1 MVTCLL
7 KYELK
12 AGQEAAFETY
22 GRHWITLVNR
32 FGGQHLGYFLPSEGA
47 SDAAYAL
54 FTFPSLAAYETYRQ
68 QSAEDET
75 CQALFRELPD
85 LVQRYDRTFLRPVLE
100 GTPVASQPAPRLVP
114 ELSVSE
120 LAVSLHFWVELLG
133 FGVDYQRPEEGFAA
147 LVLGSARVMLDQIGL
162 TRTWK
167 TADLEAPLGRG
178 VNFEVSVPQLAPL
191 LDRLS
196 RASWPLFLAPEEKW
210 YRAGDREVGVHQ
222 FLVQDPDGYLV
233 RCSQAL
239 GTRPAGP

>member
-12 AGQEAAFETY
+12 AGQEAAFEVY
-22 GRHWITLVNR
+22 GRTWITLVNR
-32 FGGQHLGYFLPSEGA
+32 FGGHHLGYFMPSEGA

-68 QSAEDET
+68 QSAQDET
-75 CQALFRELPD
+75 CQALFKELPD

-100 GTPVASQPAPRLVP
+100 GTAASRPRPGLVP
-114 ELSVSE
+114 ELAVGD
-120 LAVSLHFWVELLG
+120 LAASLRFWVGLLG

-147 LVLGSARVMLDQIGL
+147 LVLGGARVMLDQIGL
-162 TRTWK
+162 TRTWG
-167 TADLEAPLGRG
+167 TADLEPPLGRG
-178 VNFEVSVPQLAPL
+178 VNFEVSVPRTGPL

-196 RASWPLFLAPEEKW
+196 RASWPLFLAPEERW

-233 RCSQAL
+233 RCSQTL
-239 GTRPAGP
+239 GTRPTAP